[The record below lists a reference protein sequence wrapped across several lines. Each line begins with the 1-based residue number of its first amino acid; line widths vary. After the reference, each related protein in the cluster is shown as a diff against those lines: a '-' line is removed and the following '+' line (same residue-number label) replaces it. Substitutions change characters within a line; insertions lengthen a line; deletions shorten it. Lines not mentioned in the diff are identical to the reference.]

1 MLTISLAAVF
11 LAKNP
16 RLPRQKCP
24 QVSNLA
30 ALFSLHSGIFYSKN
44 RSQAECQHTLGR
56 AGCGKTVTPSYSKAV

>member
-1 MLTISLAAVF
+1 VLIISLAAVF
-11 LAKNP
+11 LAKNT

-44 RSQAECQHTLGR
+44 RSQADCQHTLG
-56 AGCGKTVTPSYSKAV
+56 AVGNQAV